1 MKDLL
6 YLYSSLK
13 SLILKEKGKII
24 TVVLMIRKRDHEDA
38 HGRSF
43 LKGRSFSKGRSRTVI
58 FERKDGHGRLFL
70 VGRSWTVL
78 FGRTLIGQVED
89 LDQGSQDQD

>member
-1 MKDLL
+1 MDGHFWWDVHER
-6 YLYSSLK
+6 SFSIGR
-13 SLILKEKGKII
+13 SRTLIFGR
-24 TVVLMIRKRDHEDA
+24 TRKDA

-70 VGRSWTVL
+70 VGRSYPVL